1 MNLLTVLLLF
11 TAFLITRVSSLRLG
25 IQILL
30 VQSVAVAAACVWSG
44 IEAESMHTYIAALLT
59 VVIKV
64 WMIPYALFRVVKRLR
79 DEREEKPIISH
90 NQTSLAAALVL
101 AVAYGLMDQALPGV
115 SRDILSGAL
124 ALFLIGLLIMI
135 TRRQAVL
142 QIIGLI
148 MMENGLYLLGLSM
161 TAGLPL
167 IIEFGVFF
175 DVLVAVIVLGIL
187 TWRLKLSFQT
197 TDTTVLRKLKG

>member
-25 IQILL
+25 IHILM

-44 IEAESMHTYIAALLT
+44 IEAESLHTYIAAILT
-59 VVIKV
+59 VIIKV
-64 WMIPYALFRVVKRLR
+64 WMIPHALFRVVNRLR
-79 DEREEKPIISH
+79 DEQESHPILSP
-90 NQTSLAAALVL
+90 NQTSLAAAFML
-101 AVAYGLMDQALPGV
+101 AVTYGSLDQALPGV

-124 ALFLIGLLIMI
+124 AVFLIGLLIMI

-161 TAGLPL
+161 TKGLPL

-187 TWRLKLSFQT
+187 TWRLKLSFMT
-197 TDTTVLRKLKG
+197 TDTSVLRKLKG